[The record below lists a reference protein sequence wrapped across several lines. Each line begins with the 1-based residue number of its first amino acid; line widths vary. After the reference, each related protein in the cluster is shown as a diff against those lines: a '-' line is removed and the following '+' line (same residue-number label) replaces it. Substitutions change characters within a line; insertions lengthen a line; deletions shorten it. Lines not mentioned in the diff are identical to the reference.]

1 MNAGGKSL
9 HLFVQLLLFNIV
21 TGSPLSLFWLFLAL
35 VSVSPT
41 STVPYNACEKN
52 PDISPELPSWFSSVV
67 MLALGISLLFGS
79 YVTFLLSW
87 VSFLD
92 HQKLV
97 ALCIFTSSNLGVYVI
112 HIYFCRFLSSILPS
126 YVSSFLLSLAASY
139 SPSFSLFVPLI
150 CLLLKRQNIF
160 YYLLC
165 IFNSNFFNLE

>member
-112 HIYFCRFLSSILPS
+112 FLQVPLIH
-126 YVSSFLLSLAASY
+126 SSFLCFLL
-139 SPSFSLFVPLI
+139 PSFPGCFIFSI
-150 CLLLKRQNIF
+150 LLTF
-160 YYLLC
+160 C
-165 IFNSNFFNLE
+165 TFNLLAIEKAEHILLFALYF